1 VGLSY
6 TTKLAPKRLVG
17 QAMGLF
23 FLSLSLGNIV
33 AGLIA
38 GEFDANNLA
47 AMPGQYLHIVYFS
60 VGVGAVLL
68 ILSRPVKRLMGA
80 IQ

>member
-23 FLSLSLGNIV
+23 FLSLSLGNVV

-38 GEFDANNLA
+38 GEFDPNNLA

-60 VGVGAVLL
+60 VGVGALLL
-68 ILSRPVKRLMGA
+68 ILSRPVKRLMGTVE
-80 IQ
+80 